1 MVFWTDIPCN
11 AIRKAHPLI
20 YYLLVNTMLI
30 PDYVITCSTK

>member
-1 MVFWTDIPCN
+1 MFFWTDIPSDATN
-11 AIRKAHPLI
+11 WEDSII